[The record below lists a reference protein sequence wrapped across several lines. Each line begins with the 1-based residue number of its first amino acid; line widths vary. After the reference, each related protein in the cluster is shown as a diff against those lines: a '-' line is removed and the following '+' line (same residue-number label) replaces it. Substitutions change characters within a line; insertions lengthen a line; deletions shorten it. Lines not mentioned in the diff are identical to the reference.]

1 MGDQERKA
9 DRDRQVDLSEAPQR
23 GAGNCAI
30 SHDGAAAK
38 RRPITALT
46 AERLADGE
54 KRQPDGRTL
63 LSGVIVPLV
72 TPMDRPGR
80 PSAPAADALL
90 GALAAAGA
98 RGLMLFGSNGEGPLL
113 PTAELGE
120 FTVGVAKRWR
130 ELVDGGPVLVNVTAP
145 GTAEALARAEAVLPA
160 APDALVLSPPI
171 YFHHRH
177 DEIVAHYAALAGLGV
192 PVVAYNAP
200 RYSNPLTPALLD
212 ELTGLAH
219 LVGIKD
225 SSGDLALFGHALAAA
240 RRREDFG
247 ISQGAERQALDALR
261 LGADGVVPGVAN
273 LAPAAAVELFRAH
286 RDGRDDAAS
295 RAQQLLDRVLALHT
309 VRPGVPAVKAVLAA
323 RGLCPPHVAAPFTPC
338 SDEER
343 HALLDLLAP
352 LDAHLIRA

>member
-1 MGDQERKA
+1 MAGHG
-9 DRDRQVDLSEAPQR
+9 RDVDAVRRTDAGAR
-23 GAGNCAI
+23 GGRTGQI
-30 SHDGAAAK
+30 
-38 RRPITALT
+38 
-46 AERLADGE
+46 
-54 KRQPDGRTL
+54 DGRAL
-63 LSGVIVPLV
+63 LAGVMVPLV

-113 PTAELGE
+113 PTAQLGYFAAE
-120 FTVGVAKRWR
+120 VAARWR
-130 ELVDGGPVLVNVTAP
+130 ELTGDGTVLVNVTAP
-145 GTAEALARAEAVLPA
+145 GTAEALARAETVLPA
-160 APDALVLSPPI
+160 EPDALVLSPPI
-171 YFHHRH
+171 YYHHRH
-177 DEIVAHYAALAGLGV
+177 DEIVAHYAATAGLGV

-225 SSGDLALFGHALAAA
+225 SSGDLALFGHALSAA
-240 RRREDFG
+240 RRRDDFG
-247 ISQGAERQALDALR
+247 VSQGAEGQALDALR
-261 LGADGVVPGVAN
+261 LGADGLVPGVAN
-273 LAPAAAVELFRAH
+273 LLPGTAVELFQAH
-286 RDGRDDAAS
+286 GEGRDDDAR
-295 RAQQLLDRVLALHT
+295 RAQQLLDQALLLHT

-338 SDEER
+338 SESER
-343 HALLDLLAP
+343 RALLDLLAP